1 VTPSLHEEELLGKVY
16 DGQLMGRLW
25 PYLRPHW
32 PLVLAAVALI
42 PVRVVLE
49 MIPASLFGAALNHL
63 AGDAS
68 FPGLQSLKFLAEPAL
83 GIPEIPWLS
92 LVFLAVAALGALVE
106 LCRSVAMAVMGQRAM
121 LALRQ
126 DLFAH
131 VQRLPMRFFDR
142 YPVGRLV
149 TRLGNDV
156 ENLSEMFSAGLI
168 ALVADVVMM
177 VAFAIVLFWL
187 NWKLALVAMAVV
199 PAMAGAAVVFRYKVR
214 EAFREVRVKIAR
226 LNAHLQETISGMKVV
241 QLFARETRNHA
252 EFMRTNAEHRDA
264 WFYSIQY
271 ESLLSATIALAG
283 NLTTAFILWYGAR
296 LVGVGSVGPGELL
309 LFVDWMRRFYRPL
322 QDLSAKYSVMQSSM
336 ASLERVFQLAD
347 VPAEPLEP
355 VRAVAAPRRA
365 LRGEIV
371 FENVS
376 FAYDAQPI
384 LKNLSFH
391 VAPGERVALVGHT
404 GAGKTTVLKLLA
416 RLYEPQSGRI
426 LIDGVDVRT
435 IPRADLRRP
444 MAFVLQDVFLFTGD
458 LAYNVSLGHADVSQ
472 ADVEAAIR
480 TAHLEE
486 FVARLPLGYRQ
497 PVHERGQNFSVGE
510 RQLLSFARALAQ
522 KPDILL
528 LDEATSSVDTQT
540 EAKIQDALH
549 ALMAG
554 KTSIVVAHR
563 LSTIQDVDRIHV
575 LHHGELRE
583 SGTHDQLLAQRG
595 LYWRLYQLQYAVQER
610 SAA

>member
-16 DGQLMGRLW
+16 DGTLMRRLW

-32 PLVLAAVALI
+32 RLVLAAVALI
-42 PVRVVLE
+42 PARVVLE
-49 MIPASLFGAALNHL
+49 MIPASLFGSALNHL
-63 AGDAS
+63 AGDDS
-68 FPGLQSLKFLAEPAL
+68 FPGLQSLRFLAEPVG
-83 GIPEIPWLS
+83 GIPEIPWLA
-92 LVFLAVAALGALVE
+92 LMFFCVALLGACVE
-106 LCRSVAMAVMGQRAM
+106 LARSVAMAVMGQRAM

-126 DLFAH
+126 DLFGH

-156 ENLSEMFSAGLI
+156 ENLSEMFSAGLV
-168 ALVADVVMM
+168 ALVADLVMM
-177 VAFAIVLFWL
+177 VAFAVVLFWL

-199 PAMAGAAVVFRYKVR
+199 PAMAGAAIVFRWKVR
-214 EAFREVRVKIAR
+214 DAFRVVRVKIAR
-226 LNAHLQETISGMKVV
+226 INAHLQETITGMKVV

-283 NLTTAFILWYGAR
+283 NLTTAFILWYGAK
-296 LVGVGSVGPGELL
+296 LVGIKSVGPGELL

-347 VPAEPLEP
+347 VPAEPIEP
-355 VRAVAAPRRA
+355 VRALAGPRRPM
-365 LRGEIV
+365 RGEIV
-371 FENVS
+371 FENVN
-376 FAYDAQPI
+376 FAYEAQPI
-384 LKNLSFH
+384 LKNLSLR

-426 LIDGVDVRT
+426 LIDGVDIRS
-435 IPRADLRRP
+435 IPRTELRRP

-458 LAYNVSLGHADVSQ
+458 LAYNVSLGHADVRQ

-486 FVARLPLGYRQ
+486 FVARLPLGYGQ

-583 SGTHDQLLAQRG
+583 SGRHEQLLAQRG